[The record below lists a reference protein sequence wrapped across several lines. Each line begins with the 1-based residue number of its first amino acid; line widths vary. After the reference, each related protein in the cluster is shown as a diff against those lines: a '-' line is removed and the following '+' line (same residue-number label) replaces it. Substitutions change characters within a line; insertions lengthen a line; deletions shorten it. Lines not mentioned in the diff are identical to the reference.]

1 MSYTTEE
8 MRILINFHRQYNT
21 VKTNHYLQFLEK
33 LGEQCPDIYG
43 EIEEAEMEYD
53 NDDYLE
59 APEEEAR
66 GMVISMLNEWIAT
79 LQDVRERLKG

>member
-1 MSYTTEE
+1 MN
-8 MRILINFHRQYNT
+8 IACGHN
-21 VKTNHYLQFLEK
+21 
-33 LGEQCPDIYG
+33 G
-43 EIEEAEMEYD
+43 EIDEAETEYD

-59 APEEEAR
+59 DTEEEAR